1 MNMTSNKPY
10 LIKAIY
16 EWIIDNELT
25 PYISVDAHQQG
36 VEVPQSYATR
46 DGEIVLNLSPRSVAD
61 LVMNKDQVSFSTRFG
76 GIPAS
81 IYLPIQS
88 IVGIYAQENGQ
99 GMIFQVENPV
109 NPEPSGPSTVK
120 SVPSS
125 DKLIKDKP
133 SRGKTKK
140 PSLRIV
146 K

>member
-16 EWIIDNELT
+16 EWIVDNEMT
-25 PYISVDAHQQG
+25 PYVSVDAHQPG

-46 DGEIVLNLSPRSVAD
+46 DGEIVLNLAPRAITNV
-61 LVMNKDQVSFSTRFG
+61 VMNNDEVSFSTRFG
-76 GIPAS
+76 GIPS
-81 IYLPIQS
+81 DIYLPIQS

-99 GMIFQVENPV
+99 GMIFQVEHPKDPDPKG
-109 NPEPSGPSTVK
+109 PEPVK
-120 SVPSS
+120 AVSSSDKSPKGKPSS
-125 DKLIKDKP
+125 DKI
-133 SRGKTKK
+133 KK